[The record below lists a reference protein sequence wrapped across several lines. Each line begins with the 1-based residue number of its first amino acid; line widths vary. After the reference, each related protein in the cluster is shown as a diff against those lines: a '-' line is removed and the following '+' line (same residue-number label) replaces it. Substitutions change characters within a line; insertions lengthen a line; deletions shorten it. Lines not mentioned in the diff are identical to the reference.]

1 MFVAFSGG
9 VRPAPSGETAMSVT
23 AVPLQPVKR
32 AYKLWLWIG
41 VLAAIAV
48 AFGLAWAGTRTAVVA
63 RYSPEEF
70 LAWHKGQAG
79 VQTTASGLQYQVLQP
94 GEGATA
100 AEQDGVVLEILGKLR
115 DGTEFQPKTPMRFQV
130 GQPMI
135 PGFTEGV
142 KLMNKGAKYRFW
154 LPPKLGYGAEP
165 GSQNELAKEVLIFD
179 VEMKELVPASVI
191 QQMMMQQMMQQ
202 QMQGQGGAPQ
212 DQAPQ
217 R

>member
-41 VLAAIAV
+41 VLAAIAL

-154 LPPKLGYGAEP
+154 LPPKLGSGAEQ

>member
-41 VLAAIAV
+41 VLAAIAL

>member
-1 MFVAFSGG
+1 
-9 VRPAPSGETAMSVT
+9 MSVT

-32 AYKLWLWIG
+32 AYKVWLWIG
-41 VLAAIAV
+41 VVAAILL
-48 AFGLAWAGTRTAVVA
+48 AFALAWAGTRTAVVA

-70 LAWHKGQAG
+70 LAWNKGQPG
-79 VQTTASGLQYQVLQP
+79 VQTTASGLQYQVLQA
-94 GEGATA
+94 GEGPTA
-100 AEQDGVVLEILGKLR
+100 AEQDGVVLEIVGTLR
-115 DGTEFQPKTPMRFQV
+115 NGTEFQPKTPMRFQV

-142 KLMNKGAKYRFW
+142 KLMNKGSKYRFW
-154 LPPKLGYGAEP
+154 LPPNLGYGAEP

-191 QQMMMQQMMQQ
+191 QQMMIQQQMMQQ
-202 QMQGQGGAPQ
+202 QQGQAPGQGGAPEGAPGE
-212 DQAPQ
+212 APQ